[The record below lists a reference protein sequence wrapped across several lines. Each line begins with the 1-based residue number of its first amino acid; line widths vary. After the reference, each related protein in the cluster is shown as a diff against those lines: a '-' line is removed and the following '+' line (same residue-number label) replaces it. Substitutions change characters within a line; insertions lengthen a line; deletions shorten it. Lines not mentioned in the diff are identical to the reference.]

1 MKKMHTNLWLKNFHT
16 HSLSLS
22 LSLHQV
28 AYAIWCKWPKKGSQQ
43 QKQLFLFF
51 LVFCSALCSLSPK
64 KSLSHSLL
72 KYLSLSKKSLSLSK
86 NLSLLKSGTLV
97 QCRPCLHRRS
107 CLDPLPEGVSL
118 FFVSLLVSF
127 YFFFYRLLF
136 FFISLF
142 FYRIRKLCC
151 CWSFHVFSSL
161 TFAWPKK

>member
-1 MKKMHTNLWLKNFHT
+1 VLRWRKCTQTSDWRIFTHT
-16 HSLSLS
+16 LSLS
-22 LSLHQV
+22 LSHSPHQV

-72 KYLSLSKKSLSLSK
+72 KYLSLSKKSLSLSLK

-127 YFFFYRLLF
+127 YFFFYSVF
-136 FFISLF
+136 SFSLF
-142 FYRIRKLCC
+142 L
-151 CWSFHVFSSL
+151 SFSIG
-161 TFAWPKK
+161 